1 MSFLVKGV
9 GEEGAVEDA
18 AAQGEF
24 VGVLN
29 LVAHTHAARQDGDL
43 DIGVGGQ
50 TAEDVEIGGVTLHR
64 GAEGQDD
71 LLDAAGLDTLL
82 EAVHLDVTGANA
94 VHGRNQAA
102 QDVVEPL
109 VLVGVLDTHHVL
121 DILDNTDGRGV
132 ARGVAA
138 DGTDL
143 GLADVV
149 AHAAV
154 ADFTAQLDNR
164 LTEIDGFLLVLLEQV
179 QHKAERRLAPDARQL
194 GKLADRRFQ
203 QP

>member
-1 MSFLVKGV
+1 MSFLVEGV

-18 AAQGEF
+18 AAEGEF
-24 VGVLN
+24 VGVLD
-29 LVAHTHAARQDGDL
+29 LVAHADAACQDGNL
-43 DIGVGGQ
+43 HVGVRCQ
-50 TAEDVEIGGVTLHR
+50 SAEDVEIGGVTLHR
-64 GAEGQDD
+64 GAEGQDN

-82 EAVHLDVTGANA
+82 EAVHLDVTGADA

-109 VLVGVLDTHHVL
+109 VLVGVLDAHHVL
-121 DILDNTDGRGV
+121 DILDDADGGGV

-154 ADFTAQLDNR
+154 ADLTAQPDNR
-164 LTEIDGFLLVLLEQV
+164 LTEVDGFLLVQLEQV